1 MMLQRGSSLSRAE
14 PSGVPMGHVAGAAAG
29 QQDAASAEEIPRIQE
44 FSAGLQPGEELRPE
58 KQSEHHRFGKGG
70 NTTGEDLR
78 PEEQSEHHR
87 FGKAGNTTG
96 DSRPEKQSEHHRFGK
111 GGNTTTGE
119 DLRP

>member
-58 KQSEHHRFGKGG
+58 KQSEQHRFGKGG
-70 NTTGEDLR
+70 NTTGE
-78 PEEQSEHHR
+78 
-87 FGKAGNTTG
+87 

-111 GGNTTTGE
+111 GDNISG
-119 DLRP
+119 DSRPEKKRELHRFGKGG